1 MERRANFALFLLSL
15 LCAWCVLSFAA
26 EALFS
31 DPVDVRVSI
40 ISDQRRTVRFPSVMS
55 VSGSPVIIVP
65 ATTEPVGGDRFIV
78 KSAEFV
84 AYFENSHYWVSDDLV
99 ITDFVKRVELREVPV
114 ISGVDFKLEQG
125 EFRVIANEE
134 VELLAH
140 VKRLLSDGRIWS
152 IVAHVDLFDGYLLL
166 KRGIKITVYDWD
178 KLSRSTDALYN
189 LSLTA
194 MDKTEYLFLGEGKL
208 LRVR

>member
-31 DPVDVRVSI
+31 NPVEVRVSI
-40 ISDQRRTVRFPSVMS
+40 IGNQRKTVNFPTVTR
-55 VSGSPVIIVP
+55 VSGTPVIIVP
-65 ATTEPVGGDRFIV
+65 ATTEPLGGDRFIV

-99 ITDFVKRVELREVPV
+99 ITDFVKTVELREAPV
-114 ISGVDFKLEQG
+114 ISGVDFRLEQG
-125 EFRVIANEE
+125 EFRVMDDEE

-140 VKRLLSDGRIWS
+140 VKRLLSDGKIWS
-152 IVAHVDLFDGYLLL
+152 IVAHVDLFDGYILL
-166 KRGIKITVYDWD
+166 KRGIRITVYDWE
-178 KLSRSTDALYN
+178 KLSRSPDALYN

-194 MDKTEYLFLGEGKL
+194 MDRTEYLFLGEGKL